1 MNKILVN
8 LGERSYQIT
17 IGKSILSQLGEFIS
31 GLIRPCKT
39 LIITDKNVGILYAD
53 IVSKGLIKHKFDVK
67 VVSMEPG
74 EEQKTLSTVEW
85 LYDAFFD
92 HGMDRKS
99 LVIALGGGVVG
110 DVAGFT
116 ASTFMRGLPFV
127 QVPTSLLAQ
136 VDSSVGGKVGVNHPR
151 GKNMIGSFY
160 QPIGVFIDTV
170 TLSTLPRAELLAGM
184 VEVIKYGMIRDASLF
199 EYIERNLQKILELND
214 DALKTIISRS
224 CSIKVRIVEEDER
237 EAGLRAILNYG
248 HTIGHAVETLTQYK
262 KYRHGE
268 AVAIGM
274 AYASKIAVNMGLAD
288 ETVSIRQISLL
299 KRLGMPTE
307 NYEIKPDDIIETL
320 YLDKKTHRGI
330 LRFILPTRIGSV
342 IISDNV
348 TEEFIRKALE

>member
-1 MNKILVN
+1 MNKIPVN

-17 IGKSILSQLGEFIS
+17 IGKNILSQLGDFI
-31 GLIRPCKT
+31 IRLTKPCKT
-39 LIITDKNVGILYAD
+39 LIITDKNVNALYAD
-53 IVSKGLIKHKFDVK
+53 IVSKGLAAHKFDVK

-74 EEQKTLSTVEW
+74 EEKKTLSTVEV

-110 DVAGFT
+110 DVAGFA
-116 ASTFMRGLPFV
+116 ASTFMRGVPFV

-160 QPIGVFIDTV
+160 QPIAVFIDTV

-184 VEVIKYGMIRDASLF
+184 VEVIKYGVIRDASLF
-199 EYIERNLQKILELND
+199 DYVEKSLPKILELND
-214 DALKTIISRS
+214 DALKTIISKS
-224 CSIKVRIVEEDER
+224 CNIKARVVEEDER

-248 HTIGHAVETLTQYK
+248 HTIGHALEALTEYK

-274 AYASKIAVNMGLAD
+274 AYASKMAVIMGLAD
-288 ETVSIRQISLL
+288 ETVSMRQISLL

-307 NYEIKPDDIIETL
+307 NREIKPDDIINTL
-320 YLDKKTHRGI
+320 YLDKKTLGGR
-330 LRFILPTRIGSV
+330 LRFILPTKIGEV
-342 IISDNV
+342 IISDKV
-348 TEEFIRKALE
+348 TEEVIRRTLE